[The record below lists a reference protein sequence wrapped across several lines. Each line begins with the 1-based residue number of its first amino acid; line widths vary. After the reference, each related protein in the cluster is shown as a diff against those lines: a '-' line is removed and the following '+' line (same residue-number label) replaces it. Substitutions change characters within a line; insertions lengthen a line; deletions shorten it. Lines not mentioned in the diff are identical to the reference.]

1 MFDYRTP
8 KFRNKDVYTDL
19 SCFDVEF
26 WKAKYKELKK
36 EYKKEVAELE
46 EEIERLR
53 DHW

>member
-1 MFDYRTP
+1 MGKYLGLIIELP
-8 KFRNKDVYTDL
+8 SLTDL

-46 EEIERLR
+46 EEIRRLR
-53 DHW
+53 DYW